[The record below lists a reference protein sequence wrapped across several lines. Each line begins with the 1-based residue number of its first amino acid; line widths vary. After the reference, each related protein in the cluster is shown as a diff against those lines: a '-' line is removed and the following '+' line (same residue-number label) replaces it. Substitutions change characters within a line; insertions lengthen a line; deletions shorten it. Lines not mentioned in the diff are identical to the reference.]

1 MNLSDC
7 QLTIF
12 GHTQG
17 AATLAKCVLPYFLQR
32 IASHVDAF
40 VCNTKRFVVLK
51 KPAFFLCFSSVHTCL
66 LCFDN

>member
-7 QLTIF
+7 QLTVF

-17 AATLAKCVLPYFLQR
+17 AATLAKCVLPYFLHC
-32 IASHVDAF
+32 IASQDDTF
-40 VCNTKRFVVLK
+40 MCNTERFVVLK
-51 KPAFFLCFSSVHTCL
+51 EPSFFLCFSSMHTCL